1 MGMSQAQGIRGDDG
15 NTNCQQNKDIYQPN
29 LGNNKISW
37 ALRNVFFHIS
47 NGVFRE
53 FPASHS
59 WEEQKKA
66 MRHWREPEEAA
77 KNIVRSAYKRPEAEL
92 PSSQGFNS

>member
-1 MGMSQAQGIRGDDG
+1 M
-15 NTNCQQNKDIYQPN
+15 
-29 LGNNKISW
+29 LGTS
-37 ALRNVFFHIS
+37 
-47 NGVFRE
+47 GVFRE